1 MEDAIQEDLLF
12 HLAIAKASGNSTLNT
27 LMLKITPEIITNF
40 EKHHV
45 CDKSLAFSGIHEHTD
60 IFEAI
65 KNQNPA
71 EAKAKVKIHF
81 KNLYEY
87 CYNIKDRMNGL
98 DH

>member
-1 MEDAIQEDLLF
+1 LSGIQE
-12 HLAIAKASGNSTLNT
+12 
-27 LMLKITPEIITNF
+27 
-40 EKHHV
+40 
-45 CDKSLAFSGIHEHTD
+45 HTE

-65 KNQNPA
+65 KNQNPV

-87 CYNIKDRMNGL
+87 CYNIKDRMNVL